1 MEEKHMADRIVGK
14 VLGIALRCKD
24 KTKMNPVSEARAV
37 KEDGLEGD
45 NPVIPNRGITFIARE
60 QWETVMKEL
69 GVDLPW
75 WTRRANVLVDA
86 PSLAHLIGKT
96 VRVGEIEVAIQAET
110 KPCDLMDKQH
120 MGLRNALK
128 PDCRAGVYGRVM
140 KGGSINIGDTVIA
153 RFG

>member
-1 MEEKHMADRIVGK
+1 MSEKIVGK
-14 VLGIALRCKD
+14 VLGIALRCRD

-37 KEDGLEGD
+37 VEGGLEGD
-45 NPVIPNRGITFIARE
+45 NPVIPNRGITFIAQG
-60 QWETVMKEL
+60 QWQTVVKEL

-86 PSLAHLIGKT
+86 PSLTHLIGKRI
-96 VRVGEIEVAIQAET
+96 RVGEVEVDIQAET
-110 KPCDLMDKQH
+110 KPCDLMDRQH

-140 KGGSINIGDTVIA
+140 KGGSIKIGDATVA
-153 RFG
+153 CE